1 MSVTVRTKVELN
13 AALKAGEAHIIIN
26 APAGVW
32 LTLTDAGSSRVEA
45 RGSSSVVAW
54 GSSSVEARDSSR
66 VVARDSSSVEARE
79 TSRVVARDSSSVEAW
94 ETSRVVARDSSSV
107 VARETS
113 RVEAWDSS
121 RVEAWD
127 SSRVEARD
135 SSRVVAWE
143 TSSVVARDSS
153 RVVAWETS
161 RVVARDSSRVVAW
174 GSSRVEAWGSSRVV
188 AWGSSRVVARDS
200 SRVEAWGSSS
210 VEAGRFTAVWLHSQH
225 VTLDAKGAVIDMT
238 AIDPNDPAAW
248 CDLKGVAVTDGKTLV
263 YKIVDA
269 SLMAGHGYTPTAYP
283 IGGTVTAPDW
293 RADRSCGNGL
303 HFSPTPRQARAYYV
317 GDAPARYL
325 ACEVDL
331 STLVPLDDKCKAPSA
346 RVLHE
351 VDEWG
356 DPVEAVTA

>member
-1 MSVTVRTKVELN
+1 MSIAVRTKVELN

-45 RGSSSVVAW
+45 W
-54 GSSSVEARDSSR
+54 GSSSVEAWDSSRVVARDSSR
-66 VVARDSSSVEARE
+66 VVARDSSS
-79 TSRVVARDSSSVEAW
+79 
-94 ETSRVVARDSSSV
+94 
-107 VARETS
+107 
-113 RVEAWDSS
+113 
-121 RVEAWD
+121 
-127 SSRVEARD
+127 
-135 SSRVVAWE
+135 
-143 TSSVVARDSS
+143 
-153 RVVAWETS
+153 
-161 RVVARDSSRVVAW
+161 
-174 GSSRVEAWGSSRVV
+174 VV

-200 SRVEAWGSSS
+200 SRVEARETSSVVAWGSSRVVAWGSSRVVARGSSRVEARGSSRVVAWDSSRVVARETSSVEARETSSVEARDSSS